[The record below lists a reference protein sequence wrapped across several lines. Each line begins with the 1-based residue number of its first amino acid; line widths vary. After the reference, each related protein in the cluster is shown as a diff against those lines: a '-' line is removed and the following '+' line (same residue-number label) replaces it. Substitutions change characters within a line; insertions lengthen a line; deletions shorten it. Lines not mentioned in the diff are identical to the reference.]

1 MDIAFFPF
9 LKCMQRDIAARSRQE
24 LPYFFI
30 RTFLLA
36 ALLGLIL
43 PHWYTAGAQQA
54 QTAGPA
60 ATDSSSS
67 AESNADSNLAAL
79 PDDPQAQTPTPS
91 APEDKP
97 APQTK
102 RILGIIPNFRAISTD
117 QKLPPQTAKEKFLD
131 ATEDSFDYSAIF
143 VPLVLAGYSLE
154 TNATPEF
161 GHGGVGYGRYLWHT
175 AVDQT
180 SENYMVEFFVPVLTH
195 EDTRYYTLGRGGF
208 MKRAGYALSRAV
220 VTRTD
225 SGKAQFNF
233 SEVFGA
239 GAAAGLS
246 NLYYP
251 SAERSFG
258 NTGKEWGI
266 NVGVDAIAFVAKE
279 FWPDINHK
287 LFHGTNQAGTSQAGT
302 SQAGTNQAGTSQA
315 AAAQK

>member
-1 MDIAFFPF
+1 METVLPPSFALIPQWPAIVWRSLNYFSVRKISFAFILFLVLPSWIAV
-9 LKCMQRDIAARSRQE
+9 R
-24 LPYFFI
+24 
-30 RTFLLA
+30 
-36 ALLGLIL
+36 
-43 PHWYTAGAQQA
+43 AQQGQNGA
-54 QTAGPA
+54 TLVADSGA
-60 ATDSSSS
+60 AADSSSTI
-67 AESNADSNLAAL
+67 L
-79 PDDPQAQTPTPS
+79 PDDPQAQTATPT
-91 APEDKP
+91 AAQDKP

-102 RILGIIPNFRAISTD
+102 RILGIIPNFRAINTD
-117 QKLPPQTAKEKFLD
+117 ERLPPQTAKDKFLD

-161 GHGGVGYGRYLWHT
+161 GHGGIGYGRYLWHT

-208 MKRAGYALSRAV
+208 IKRAGYAVSRAV
-220 VTRTD
+220 ITRTD
-225 SGKAQFNF
+225 SGKQEFNI

-251 SAERSFG
+251 SAERSIG

-279 FWPDINHK
+279 FWPDINHR
-287 LFHGTNQAGTSQAGT
+287 LFHGKQ
-302 SQAGTNQAGTSQA
+302 
-315 AAAQK
+315 